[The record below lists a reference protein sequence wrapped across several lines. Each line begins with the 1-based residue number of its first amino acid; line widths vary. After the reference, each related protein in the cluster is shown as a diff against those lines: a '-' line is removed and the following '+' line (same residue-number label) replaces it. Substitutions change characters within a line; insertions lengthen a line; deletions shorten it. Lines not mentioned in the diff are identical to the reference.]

1 MENKI
6 LKPAQDSFQF
16 IVNKRQVSKGK
27 TLHTSILFKKVE
39 SFAKEFIIPNQNILD
54 TSPKSFELNFMQNAY
69 LNDELIVKNQI
80 KKLNNKYL
88 ILLITVSKKEQ
99 KAPICEATF
108 GYTFKKA
115 S

>member
-6 LKPAQDSFQF
+6 IKPIQDSFHF
-16 IVNKRQVSKGK
+16 VVNKKQVSREKA
-27 TLHTSILFKKVE
+27 LHASVLFKKVSLLAE
-39 SFAKEFIIPNQNILD
+39 EFVIPNKNVID
-54 TSPKSFELNFMQNAY
+54 EVPKSFELNFITNAY

-80 KKLNNKYL
+80 QKLDQHHL
-88 ILLITVSKKEQ
+88 ILFITVLKKN
-99 KAPICEATF
+99 KKDTICEATF

>member
-6 LKPAQDSFQF
+6 LKPVQDSFQF
-16 IVNKRQVSKGK
+16 VVNKRQVSRQK

-39 SFAKEFIIPNQNILD
+39 SFANEFILPNQNILD

-80 KKLNNKYL
+80 KKLNNNYL

-99 KAPICEATF
+99 KNPICEATF